1 MKKPLVFTAIN
12 IMVCH
17 EFVCHTFT
25 VISSMLTFTTR
36 YWSMWFRIYIS
47 ANVKH
52 GLGQWFPS
60 GGLWMPRSPQKD
72 FLGVVHDLC
81 IYIWK
86 HPIVQ
91 KAKKYSGNWPQN
103 KKHQKMRSKCFHK
116 KLHMVKWKEVVSC
129 GNSQLDSS

>member
-52 GLGQWFPS
+52 GL
-60 GGLWMPRSPQKD
+60 
-72 FLGVVHDLC
+72 
-81 IYIWK
+81 
-86 HPIVQ
+86 
-91 KAKKYSGNWPQN
+91 
-103 KKHQKMRSKCFHK
+103 
-116 KLHMVKWKEVVSC
+116 
-129 GNSQLDSS
+129 